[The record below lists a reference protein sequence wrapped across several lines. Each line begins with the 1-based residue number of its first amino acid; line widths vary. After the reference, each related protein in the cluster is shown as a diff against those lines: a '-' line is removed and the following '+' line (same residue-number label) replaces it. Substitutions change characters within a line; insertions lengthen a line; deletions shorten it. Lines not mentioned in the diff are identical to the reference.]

1 MSRWTH
7 HETRGDEVSN
17 KCASCNNDREG
28 AEEDVGFFLD
38 QSTTP
43 ATKRVAGRAHVQI
56 AGNDAA
62 FTSVIDMLQNVQCS
76 QEIVVTCLELQ
87 CAMD

>member
-43 ATKRVAGRAHVQI
+43 ATKRVAGRAHVQLMR
-56 AGNDAA
+56 NDAV
-62 FTSVIDMLQNVQCS
+62 FTSVINLLQNVQCS
-76 QEIVVTCLELQ
+76 QEILKTCLELQ
-87 CAMD
+87 RAID